1 MLALDLDES
10 IGAYVSKAIDDKKIS
25 IDAGDELERLL
36 AARFGP
42 GEQSASQIVS
52 SAKSIGYM
60 STLANPYSA
69 ITQIGDLGMSAYANG
84 FRHTIGAMIGRKNI
98 DIKDL
103 GIIDAAK
110 ELDSV
115 GGASKVL
122 DRLLAVSG
130 FKAIDRLGKNTLINS
145 AYRAARAS
153 VNSDKKLQKFARKYK
168 PVFGD
173 EFDSLVDDLRAGKIS
188 ENVKYLSF
196 LELSARQPIS
206 LSEMPV
212 RYLNNPDGRIFY
224 MLKSFTIKQL
234 DSIRRD
240 TINEFKSGNKSQAA
254 KNLIGL
260 MTLLPLANMGTD
272 QIKNILLGRGLSI
285 DEMSDIP
292 DEYIS
297 NIFKIFGANQYIMDR
312 YVKRGEVVS
321 AVGELVAPPLD
332 LLESALVDI
341 VKVFDG
347 STDIES
353 LSDLS
358 SVRQLPLIG
367 RAYYNFFGGGLEKY
381 LEEND

>member
-1 MLALDLDES
+1 
-10 IGAYVSKAIDDKKIS
+10 
-25 IDAGDELERLL
+25 
-36 AARFGP
+36 
-42 GEQSASQIVS
+42 
-52 SAKSIGYM
+52 
-60 STLANPYSA
+60 
-69 ITQIGDLGMSAYANG
+69 
-84 FRHTIGAMIGRKNI
+84 
-98 DIKDL
+98 
-103 GIIDAAK
+103 
-110 ELDSV
+110 
-115 GGASKVL
+115 
-122 DRLLAVSG
+122 
-130 FKAIDRLGKNTLINS
+130 
-145 AYRAARAS
+145 
-153 VNSDKKLQKFARKYK
+153 
-168 PVFGD
+168 
-173 EFDSLVDDLRAGKIS
+173 
-188 ENVKYLSF
+188 
-196 LELSARQPIS
+196 
-206 LSEMPV
+206 
-212 RYLNNPDGRIFY
+212 